1 MFLNALKNFTVKKLR
16 LPIYFVPT
24 IGLGNQLFQLSALI
38 NVSQQ
43 CDRKVYVCWDE
54 HVGASFQELT
64 QFLKVY
70 NYNNFLKI
78 KLPFIFQVYLRIYRK
93 FCSFDPLGLVLPE
106 KFDDYM
112 IRKSQ
117 PVFVYGYYQS
127 YKYVSNVKK
136 ELSKMFVV
144 DSLIDQTEILNQ
156 IERTS
161 SVAIHVRRGDYTTSH
176 AAMLH
181 GLKGYEY
188 YSAAVSEIGRGSNEF
203 YIFSDDPIASR
214 ELVDQLGLVATII
227 QPSLIPSTDLFLMSK
242 CKKIIIANSTY
253 SWWAAY
259 ISNAEKVVAPREWF
273 ADAKLSKVYSD
284 ILMPN
289 WIAV

>member
-38 NVSQQ
+38 NVTQQ

-54 HVGASFQELT
+54 QLGSTFQELS

-70 NYNNFLKI
+70 NYNISLKK
-78 KLPFIFQVYLRIYRK
+78 KLPFFFRLYLRFYRK
-93 FCSFDPLGLVLPE
+93 FSSFDPLGLVLPE
-106 KFDDYM
+106 KFDDYT
-112 IRKSQ
+112 IGKSQ
-117 PVFVYGYYQS
+117 PVCVYGYYQS

-136 ELSKMFVV
+136 KLSKMLVI
-144 DSLIDQTEILNQ
+144 DSLNDHTEILNQ
-156 IERTS
+156 IESTN
-161 SVAIHVRRGDYTTSH
+161 SVAVHVRRGDYTTSH
-176 AAMLH
+176 AARLH

-188 YSAAVSEIGRGSNEF
+188 YSAAISEIGQDSNEF
-203 YIFSDDPIASR
+203 YIFSDDPIASS
-214 ELVDQLGLVATII
+214 ELVEQLGLVARII
-227 QPSLIPSTDLFLMSK
+227 QPSVIPHVDLFLMSK

>member
-1 MFLNALKNFTVKKLR
+1 MFLRALRNFTVKKLK

-38 NVSQQ
+38 NLSQQ

-54 HVGASFQELT
+54 QVGATFQELL

-70 NYNNFLKI
+70 NYSNFLKI
-78 KLPFIFQVYLRIYRK
+78 KLPFVFQVYLRIYRK
-93 FCSFDPLGLVLPE
+93 FSFFDPLGLVLPE
-106 KFDDYM
+106 KFDDCT
-112 IRKSQ
+112 IRMSQ
-117 PVFVYGYYQS
+117 PVLVYGYYQS
-127 YKYVSNVKK
+127 HKYVSNVKK
-136 ELSKMFVV
+136 ELSKMLVV
-144 DSLIDQTEILNQ
+144 DSLNDQAELLNQ
-156 IERTS
+156 IESTN
-161 SVAIHVRRGDYTTSH
+161 SVAIHVRRGDYTSSH

-188 YSAAVSEIGRGSNEF
+188 YNAAVSEIGLDSNEF

-227 QPSLIPSTDLFLMSK
+227 LPSAIPHVDLFLMSK